1 MKNFVATIYEK
12 ITKKKQKQTN
22 KKQKITRQNCPQKYR
37 SNFLMGV
44 VVKIF

>member
-22 KKQKITRQNCPQKYR
+22 KKQKITRQNCPK
-37 SNFLMGV
+37 NTEA
-44 VVKIF
+44 IF